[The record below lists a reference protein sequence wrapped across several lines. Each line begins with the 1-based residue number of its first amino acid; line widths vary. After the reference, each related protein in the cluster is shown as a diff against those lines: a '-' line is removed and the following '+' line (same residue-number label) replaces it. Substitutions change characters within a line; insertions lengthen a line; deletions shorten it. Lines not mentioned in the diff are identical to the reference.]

1 MVMNPLISA
10 AWLLEHHL
18 EADLRVV
25 DARFLLG
32 QPNAGRD
39 AFAAGHLPGAIFLD
53 LERDLSGPKR
63 SDGRGGRHPL
73 PDPNVLAV
81 RLSELGVG
89 NEHVVI
95 AYDDPSGGQ
104 GFYAAHVWWLL
115 RYLGHDRIAV
125 LDGGLPA
132 WIAVGGG
139 LEVGDSL
146 AGKSHAKAS
155 FTAQVRPEMLASAED
170 VLARGSGSVLIDSR
184 AAPRYR
190 GEVEPMDAKAGHIPG
205 AINLDWSAGLE
216 SDGRFK
222 SSSLQSERF
231 TALEDAEEILVYCGS
246 GVSACGNLLALELA
260 GVAGAKLYAG
270 SWSDWISQPN
280 APIAAGAEPGSS

>member
-1 MVMNPLISA
+1 MNPLISA

-18 EADLRVV
+18 NLDLRVI

-39 AFAAGHLPGAIFLD
+39 AYDAGHIPGAVFMD
-53 LERDLSGPKR
+53 LERDLSRPKR

-73 PDPNVLAV
+73 PDPNVLASK
-81 RLSELGVG
+81 LSELGIG
-89 NEHVVI
+89 DEHSVI
-95 AYDDPSGGQ
+95 VYDDPSTGQ

-115 RYLGHDRIAV
+115 RYLGHDRVAV

-132 WIAVGGG
+132 WSAVGGK
-139 LEVGDSL
+139 LEENLPIYDM
-146 AGKSHAKAS
+146 AN
-155 FTAQVRPEMLASAED
+155 FTPRVRPEMFVDAEE
-170 VLARGSGSVLIDSR
+170 VAARGSGAILVDSR

-205 AINLDWSAGLE
+205 AINLDWSASLG
-216 SDGRFK
+216 SDGKFK
-222 SSSLQSERF
+222 SSSEQAERF
-231 TALEDAEEILVYCGS
+231 SVLENADEVLVYCGS

-260 GVAGAKLYAG
+260 GISGAKLYAG
-270 SWSDWISQPN
+270 SWSDWISQPD
-280 APIAAGAEPGSS
+280 AAIAVGPEPA

>member
-1 MVMNPLISA
+1 MNPLISA

-18 EADLRVV
+18 EDNVRVV

-32 QPNAGRD
+32 QPDAGRD
-39 AFAAGHLPGAIFLD
+39 AYAAGHIPGAVFLD

-73 PDPNVLAV
+73 PDPNLLAL
-81 RLSELGVG
+81 RLSELGIG
-89 NEHVVI
+89 NEQTVI
-95 AYDDPSGGQ
+95 AYDDPSSGQ

-139 LEVGDSL
+139 LE
-146 AGKSHAKAS
+146 AGESIDAKTRAS
-155 FTAQVRPEMLASAED
+155 FSPQVRPEMLVNAEA
-170 VLARGSGSVLIDSR
+170 VKARGSTAVLIDSR

-190 GEVEPMDAKAGHIPG
+190 GEVEPIDVKAGHIPG
-205 AINLDWSAGLE
+205 AINLDWSAGLG
-216 SDGRFK
+216 SDGKFKASSDQAQRF
-222 SSSLQSERF
+222 S
-231 TALEDAEEILVYCGS
+231 AMGNAEEILVYCGS

-260 GVAGAKLYAG
+260 GIAGAKLYAG
-270 SWSDWISQPN
+270 SWSDWISQPD
-280 APIAAGAEPGSS
+280 APVAVDAEPGPR